1 MRPCGLRGS
10 TIKVTPLKLGA
21 GTSTL
26 QLNVYQKDKLTV
38 VALATSV
45 NFDKPFGPS
54 ADMKFRLNPPI
65 KSLPDFE
72 KAMASQPQ
80 PDWIGGYTDGEVM
93 PCMGRLFSL
102 IPREG
107 YPTDGVMSTWSHW
120 KDDVPMDAFYLTV
133 MADIFPSMADTLL
146 RNKGLFDAHKNHQ
159 KVLEWDKQNP
169 GVPITLY
176 TTVKEAMKAK
186 TFNSTVTMDL
196 EFKRRI
202 PETGLDWIFTRL
214 STKLM
219 EDGRVDLS
227 IDLCN
232 DKLELLVVASQ
243 TMLVLD
249 VERKFGGESKESK
262 L

>member
-1 MRPCGLRGS
+1 MRACALRDS
-10 TIKVTPLKLGA
+10 VIKIIPLKLGA

-26 QLNVYQKDKLTV
+26 QLNVYQKDKLAV
-38 VALATSV
+38 IALATSA

-54 ADMKFRLNPPI
+54 AGMKYSVNPPI

-72 KAMASQPQ
+72 RALASLPQ
-80 PDWIGGYTDGEVM
+80 PDWIGGYTAGEVM
-93 PCMGRLFSL
+93 PCMGRLLSL

-120 KDDVPMDAFYLTV
+120 KDDVPMDAIYLTV

-146 RNKGLFDAHKNHQ
+146 RNKGLFDAHKSH
-159 KVLEWDKQNP
+159 KAALEWDKLNP
-169 GVPITLY
+169 GVPITLF
-176 TTVKEAMKAK
+176 TTVREAMKAK
-186 TFNSTVTMDL
+186 TFNSSLTLDL

-202 PETGLDWIFTRL
+202 PETGLSWIFTRL

-249 VERKFGGESKESK
+249 VGRKFGNDSKGAK